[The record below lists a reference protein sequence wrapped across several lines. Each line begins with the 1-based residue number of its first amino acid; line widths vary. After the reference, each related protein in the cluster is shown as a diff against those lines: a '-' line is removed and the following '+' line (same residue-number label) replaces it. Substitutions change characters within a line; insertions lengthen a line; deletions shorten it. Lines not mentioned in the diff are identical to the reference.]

1 MKVLDSRIIENI
13 SSAALFKKIPLMELE
28 KILERSQIKSF
39 KKNEVIFLKSNKA
52 SNLYFAVSGL
62 IKTSITNYDGEEMII
77 EISDHQQILNQI
89 FEDSFSFDC
98 KAVED
103 CKIILIP
110 LINFRKNL
118 EENSQIAFNAMVE
131 MSSKNSLLIN
141 RLEQFKLLS
150 AEEKIGEFLLNSS
163 FERKKKR
170 RNFKLNLSK
179 SLIASY
185 LGIKSETL
193 SRAFKKLIESESI
206 SLNKNHIKLPNESSL
221 CKFCNDKISKN
232 CNDKNSHFCQNSP

>member
-1 MKVLDSRIIENI
+1 MKELDSRIIENI
-13 SSAALFKKIPLMELE
+13 SSAALFKKIPLMELK

-39 KKNEVIFLKSNKA
+39 KKHEAIFLKTEKA
-52 SNLYFAVSGL
+52 SNLYFAISGL
-62 IKTSITNYDGEEMII
+62 TKTSITNYDGEEVII

-89 FEDSFSFDC
+89 FEDFFSFDC

-103 CKIILIP
+103 CKILLIP
-110 LINFRKNL
+110 LLNFRKNL
-118 EENSQIAFNAMVE
+118 EENSQIAFNAMIE
-131 MSSKNSLLIN
+131 MSSKSSLLIN

-163 FERKKKR
+163 FEKNKKR
-170 RNFKLNLSK
+170 SNFKLKISK

-193 SRAFKKLIESESI
+193 SRAFKKLIRSESI
-206 SLNKNHIKLPNESSL
+206 SLNKNNVILHEKSSL
-221 CKFCNDKISKN
+221 CKFCNDKILKN
-232 CNDKNSHFCQNSP
+232 CSDKNSDFCKNAS